1 MQNAKKPKAKAV
13 SQADVR
19 VLKAY
24 INQAYLLNKYQTLK
38 ADTKEV
44 VKGIFERLKQ
54 NVYIIDNS
62 SYIQKIERT
71 QRRFDSKSFI
81 EHVKLS
87 GDYKLQLLVNGFY
100 KQIET
105 LEFKPFNDK
114 LETIKKKGNNNAK

>member
-1 MQNAKKPKAKAV
+1 MR
-13 SQADVR
+13 QAGFCWLRETDP
-19 VLKAY
+19 
-24 INQAYLLNKYQTLK
+24 NQTLK
-38 ADTKEV
+38 SDTKEI
-44 VKGIFERLKQ
+44 VKGIFDRLKQ

-81 EHVKLS
+81 EHVKTC

-105 LEFKPFNDK
+105 LEFKPFNDT
-114 LETIKKKGNNNAK
+114 LEKIKTNSIRISI

>member
-1 MQNAKKPKAKAV
+1 MQNAKKTKANAV
-13 SQADVR
+13 SKADVR

-38 ADTKEV
+38 ADTKEI
-44 VKGIFERLKQ
+44 VKSIFDRLKQ

-62 SYIQKIERT
+62 SYIQKIERV
-71 QRRFDSKSFI
+71 QRRFDSKLFI
-81 EHVKLS
+81 EHVKTS

-105 LEFKPFNDK
+105 LEFKPFNDT
-114 LETIKKKGNNNAK
+114 LEKIKKGTK

>member
-1 MQNAKKPKAKAV
+1 MQNAKKTKANAV
-13 SQADVR
+13 SKADVR

-44 VKGIFERLKQ
+44 VKGIFDRLKQ

-105 LEFKPFNDK
+105 LEFKPFNDT
-114 LETIKKKGNNNAK
+114 LEKIKKGNK

>member
-1 MQNAKKPKAKAV
+1 MQNAKKTKANAV
-13 SQADVR
+13 SKADVR

-44 VKGIFERLKQ
+44 VKGIFDRLKQ

-71 QRRFDSKSFI
+71 QRRFDSKLFI
-81 EHVKLS
+81 EHVKTS

-114 LETIKKKGNNNAK
+114 LETIKKGNKYAK

>member
-1 MQNAKKPKAKAV
+1 MQNAKKTK
-13 SQADVR
+13 SQAISKADVR

-38 ADTKEV
+38 TDTKEI
-44 VKGIFERLKQ
+44 VKGIFDRLKQ

-62 SYIQKIERT
+62 SYIQKIERV

-81 EHVKLS
+81 EHVKTS
-87 GDYKLQLLVNGFY
+87 DDYKLQLLVKGFY

-105 LEFKPFNDK
+105 LEFKPFNDT
-114 LETIKKKGNNNAK
+114 LEKIKKGNK

>member
-1 MQNAKKPKAKAV
+1 MQNAKKTKAQAV
-13 SQADVR
+13 SKADVR

-38 ADTKEV
+38 SDTKEI
-44 VKGIFERLKQ
+44 VKGIFDRLKQ

-105 LEFKPFNDK
+105 LEFKPFNDT
-114 LETIKKKGNNNAK
+114 LEKIKKGNTNAK

>member
-1 MQNAKKPKAKAV
+1 MQNAKKTKSQAV
-13 SQADVR
+13 SKADVR

-44 VKGIFERLKQ
+44 VKGIFDRLKQ
-54 NVYIIDNS
+54 NVYIIDDS

-71 QRRFDSKSFI
+71 QRRFDSKAFI
-81 EHVKLS
+81 DHVKLS

-105 LEFKPFNDK
+105 LEFKPFNDT
-114 LETIKKKGNNNAK
+114 LEKIKKGTK

>member
-1 MQNAKKPKAKAV
+1 MQNAKKTKSQAV
-13 SQADVR
+13 SKADVR

-44 VKGIFERLKQ
+44 VKGIFDRLKQ

-105 LEFKPFNDK
+105 LEFKPFNDT
-114 LETIKKKGNNNAK
+114 LEKIKKGNTNAK

>member
-1 MQNAKKPKAKAV
+1 MQNAKKTKANAV
-13 SQADVR
+13 SKADVR

-44 VKGIFERLKQ
+44 VKGIFDRLKQ

-105 LEFKPFNDK
+105 LEFKPFNDT
-114 LETIKKKGNNNAK
+114 LEKIKKGNTNAK

>member
-1 MQNAKKPKAKAV
+1 MQNAKKTKAKAV

-38 ADTKEV
+38 ADTKEI
-44 VKGIFERLKQ
+44 VKGIFDRLKQ

-105 LEFKPFNDK
+105 LEFKPFNDT
-114 LETIKKKGNNNAK
+114 LEKIKKGNK

>member
-1 MQNAKKPKAKAV
+1 MQNAKKTKAKAV

-38 ADTKEV
+38 TDTKEI
-44 VKGIFERLKQ
+44 VKGIFDRLKQ

-81 EHVKLS
+81 EHVKNS

-105 LEFKPFNDK
+105 LEFKPFNDT
-114 LETIKKKGNNNAK
+114 LEKIKKGNTNAK

>member
-1 MQNAKKPKAKAV
+1 MQNAKKTKANAV
-13 SQADVR
+13 SKADVR

-105 LEFKPFNDK
+105 LEFKPFNDT
-114 LETIKKKGNNNAK
+114 LEKIKKGNTNAK

>member
-1 MQNAKKPKAKAV
+1 MQNAKKTKSQAV
-13 SQADVR
+13 SKADVR

-38 ADTKEV
+38 SDTKEI
-44 VKGIFERLKQ
+44 VKGIFDRLKQ

-62 SYIQKIERT
+62 SYIQKIERV
-71 QRRFDSKSFI
+71 QRRFDSKLFI
-81 EHVKLS
+81 EHVKTS

-105 LEFKPFNDK
+105 LEFKPFNDT
-114 LETIKKKGNNNAK
+114 LEKIKKGNK

>member
-1 MQNAKKPKAKAV
+1 MQNAKKTKANAV
-13 SQADVR
+13 SKADVR

-38 ADTKEV
+38 ADTKEI
-44 VKGIFERLKQ
+44 VKGIFDRLKQ

-71 QRRFDSKSFI
+71 QRRFDSKLFI
-81 EHVKLS
+81 EHVKTC

-105 LEFKPFNDK
+105 LEFKPFNDT
-114 LETIKKKGNNNAK
+114 LEKIKKGNK

>member
-1 MQNAKKPKAKAV
+1 
-13 SQADVR
+13 

-38 ADTKEV
+38 ADTKEI
-44 VKGIFERLKQ
+44 VKGIFDRLKQ

-81 EHVKLS
+81 DHVKTVAIINCSCLLMAFINKLKHLS
-87 GDYKLQLLVNGFY
+87 SSLSM
-100 KQIET
+100 IH
-105 LEFKPFNDK
+105 
-114 LETIKKKGNNNAK
+114 

>member
-1 MQNAKKPKAKAV
+1 MQNAKKTKANAV
-13 SQADVR
+13 SKADVR

-44 VKGIFERLKQ
+44 VKGIFDRLKQ

-71 QRRFDSKSFI
+71 QRRFDSKLFI
-81 EHVKLS
+81 EHVKKS

-105 LEFKPFNDK
+105 LEFKPFNDT
-114 LETIKKKGNNNAK
+114 LEKIKKGTK

>member
-1 MQNAKKPKAKAV
+1 MQNAKTKSNAV

-24 INQAYLLNKYQTLK
+24 INQAYLLHKYQSLK
-38 ADTKEV
+38 ADTKEI
-44 VKGIFERLKQ
+44 VKGIFDRLKQ
-54 NVYIIDNS
+54 NVYIIDDS

-71 QRRFDSKSFI
+71 QRRFDSKAFI
-81 EHVKLS
+81 DHVKLS

-105 LEFKPFNDK
+105 LEFKPFNDT
-114 LETIKKKGNNNAK
+114 LEQIKKGSK

>member
-1 MQNAKKPKAKAV
+1 MQNAKKTKANAV
-13 SQADVR
+13 SKADVR

-44 VKGIFERLKQ
+44 VKGIF
-54 NVYIIDNS
+54 D
-62 SYIQKIERT
+62 RT

-81 EHVKLS
+81 EHVKNS

-105 LEFKPFNDK
+105 LEFKPFNDT
-114 LETIKKKGNNNAK
+114 LEKIKKGTK

>member
-1 MQNAKKPKAKAV
+1 M
-13 SQADVR
+13 
-19 VLKAY
+19 LKAY

-38 ADTKEV
+38 TDTKEI
-44 VKGIFERLKQ
+44 VKGIFDRLKQ

-81 EHVKLS
+81 EHVKNC

-105 LEFKPFNDK
+105 LEFKPFNDT
-114 LETIKKKGNNNAK
+114 LEKIKKGTK

>member
-1 MQNAKKPKAKAV
+1 MQNAKKTKANAV
-13 SQADVR
+13 SKADVR

-38 ADTKEV
+38 SDTKEI
-44 VKGIFERLKQ
+44 VKGIFDRLKQ

-71 QRRFDSKSFI
+71 QRRFDSKLFI
-81 EHVKLS
+81 EHVKNC

-105 LEFKPFNDK
+105 LEFKPFNDT
-114 LETIKKKGNNNAK
+114 LEKIKKGNK

>member
-1 MQNAKKPKAKAV
+1 MQNAKKTKAKAV

-24 INQAYLLNKYQTLK
+24 INQAYLLNKYQNLK

-105 LEFKPFNDK
+105 LEFKPFNDT
-114 LETIKKKGNNNAK
+114 LEKIKKGNTNAK

>member
-1 MQNAKKPKAKAV
+1 MQNAKKTKANAV
-13 SQADVR
+13 SKADVR

-44 VKGIFERLKQ
+44 VKGIFDRLKQ

-71 QRRFDSKSFI
+71 QRRFDSKLFI
-81 EHVKLS
+81 EHVKIS

-105 LEFKPFNDK
+105 LEFKPFNDT
-114 LETIKKKGNNNAK
+114 LEKIKKGTK

>member
-1 MQNAKKPKAKAV
+1 MQNAKKTKANAV
-13 SQADVR
+13 SKADVR

-38 ADTKEV
+38 TDT
-44 VKGIFERLKQ
+44 KGIFDRLKQ

-81 EHVKLS
+81 EHVKTS

-105 LEFKPFNDK
+105 LEFKPFNDT
-114 LETIKKKGNNNAK
+114 LEKIKKGNK